1 MPQARSWLSPPKY
14 LPQLRKP
21 IFLSTAG
28 WKHSALLRFACS
40 AGCIVSYIIDHFT
53 LKISKTCFLSLPV
66 DPESSS
72 TRGLTAFVGALEQAA
87 GIASL
92 GYLVEV
98 EPYHAAGV

>member
-1 MPQARSWLSPPKY
+1 MPQPPSWLSLPKY

-40 AGCIVSYIIDHFT
+40 AGCIVSYMIDQFP
-53 LKISKTCFLSLPV
+53 LKISNTCCLSLPV
-66 DPESSS
+66 DPESNS
-72 TRGLTAFVGALEQAA
+72 THGLTAFVGALEQAF

-98 EPYHAAGV
+98 E

>member
-1 MPQARSWLSPPKY
+1 MPQPQSWLSPPKY

-40 AGCIVSYIIDHFT
+40 AGCIVSYTIDHFT
-53 LKISKTCFLSLPV
+53 LKISKTLSLV
-66 DPESSS
+66 AFRTESSL
-72 TRGLTAFVGALEQAA
+72 TRGLTAFVRTLEQAA

-98 EPYHAAGV
+98 EPYHAAGI